1 MRQALRSQRSHADY
15 LERALDSFHEYLH
28 ARGLRVSEVRDAVVR
43 CALQQP
49 GSFRVEDL
57 VRELQ
62 SRGMQ
67 DAHKGTV
74 YRAMPLLVEVGLVRL
89 KRAVRADAQE
99 YEVAFERKQQPHLQ
113 CSKCGRITLFRSREL
128 EALQL
133 NVARR
138 LGFEPD
144 LDSIQLHGRCRAC
157 TPAKRKARA

>member
-1 MRQALRSQRSHADY
+1 MRQALKTQRSNADY
-15 LERALDSFHEYLH
+15 LVRALDSFHQHLH

-43 CALQQP
+43 CALQQA

-62 SRGMQ
+62 GAGMQ

-113 CSKCGRITLFRSREL
+113 CTKCGRITPFQSREL
-128 EALQL
+128 ETLQL
-133 NVARR
+133 SVARR
-138 LGFEPD
+138 IGFEPD
-144 LDSIQLHGRCRAC
+144 LDSIQLHGRCRNCAA
-157 TPAKRKARA
+157 PKRKARG